1 MVSQRVGR
9 PLGGY
14 YLQEVR
20 IRGRG
25 LRLIADA
32 LTGWGPYFLAMS
44 LAVKSGRPLSR
55 EGLVQRPRL
64 LARLIDARDIP
75 LVAIVA
81 PAGYGKTSLLAEWAE
96 QDSRA
101 SSWLAC
107 EEWHSD
113 PIVLTR
119 AIVAAFEEV
128 ESFDD
133 AVHRSLDEPDQ
144 DLLSC
149 VLPALATSLERR
161 SHSFVLIL
169 DDAHLLAGRSVSVV
183 LATIAEHLPCGSQ
196 LAFASRRPLD
206 LPAGRLRAHRALLE
220 LGAHDLSMNVVE
232 AMDLLGAAGVRA
244 SPSKVRALVERTE
257 GWPAGL
263 YLAAVSALEEP
274 GPGQAF
280 ERFRGDHRVVAHYL
294 QDEFL
299 AGLSAEQTDFLVLTS
314 VLEQLSGPLCDAL
327 LDRVDSVYVLDGL
340 LRAGFPLRSSDP
352 LRGSYRLHRLLRE
365 MLLGELRHGQPE
377 REAGLHLRASAFHAA
392 SGDLDSAIDH
402 AVAARDPRLAGDL
415 LWEQLPRYVAERR
428 NDFVQA
434 RLSHF
439 SAEAL
444 SHHASLAL
452 TAAYSALAN
461 GDLRQAEHFGLVG
474 AAALARDSSP
484 PQVPSLPT
492 GVALIEAVVAHRG
505 VAPMGRHPARAYALE
520 EDDSPWRSIC
530 CLFQGVADHLLGD
543 RAQAREHLEA
553 GIHRSAVSAPHIE
566 TLCLSQL
573 AMITV
578 EEGDWD
584 RGIDLTTRAV
594 RQVEHHGL
602 VSYPTA
608 ALTFAVSADVCSHAG
623 RVDEGKRDAR
633 RAAHL
638 LARLSDFIPW
648 YEAETRIMLARA
660 ALRLAD
666 IAAAR
671 TLLAEASQL
680 ARQVPDAV
688 VFGGWLDDTWGL
700 IDSASTEALAGPA
713 ALTMAELRI
722 LRFLPTHLSFRE
734 IGLRLHVSTN
744 TVKTQAHAVYRK
756 LDVSSRSDAVARAE
770 EIGLLQV
777 LVG

>member
-1 MVSQRVGR
+1 
-9 PLGGY
+9 
-14 YLQEVR
+14 
-20 IRGRG
+20 
-25 LRLIADA
+25 
-32 LTGWGPYFLAMS
+32 MS
-44 LAVKSGRPLSR
+44 LAVKSGRPLPR
-55 EGLVQRPRL
+55 DGLIQRPRL
-64 LARLIDARDIP
+64 LERLIQGRDIP
-75 LVAIVA
+75 LVAITA

-96 QDSRA
+96 RDSRT

-113 PIVLTR
+113 PILLTR

-128 ESFDD
+128 EPFDD
-133 AVHRSLDEPDQ
+133 AVYRSLDEPHQ
-144 DLLSC
+144 DLISC
-149 VLPALATSLERR
+149 VLPVLAMSLERR
-161 SHSFVLIL
+161 SHAFVLIL
-169 DDAHLLAGRSVSVV
+169 DDAHLLASRTACLV
-183 LATIAEHLPCGSQ
+183 LATVAEHLPRGSQ

-206 LPAGRLRAHRALLE
+206 LPVGRLRAHRALLE
-220 LGAHDLSMNVVE
+220 LGAPELEMTVVE
-232 AMDLLGAAGVRA
+232 ATGLLHAAGVPA
-244 SPSKVRALVERTE
+244 APSTIRALVGRTE

-263 YLAAVSALEEP
+263 YLAAVSASQEP
-274 GPGQAF
+274 EAGKAF
-280 ERFRGDHRVVAHYL
+280 EHFRGDHRVIADYL
-294 QDEFL
+294 REEFL
-299 AGLSAEQTDFLVLTS
+299 AGLNAEQIDFLILSS

-327 LDRVDSVYVLDGL
+327 LERTGSVHLLDGL
-340 LRAGFPLRSSDP
+340 ALSGFPLQSSDP

-365 MLLGELRHGQPE
+365 MLLGELRHRQPE
-377 REAGLHLRASAFHAA
+377 REVQLHLRASAFHAA
-392 SGDLDSAIDH
+392 SGDFDRAIDH
-402 AVAARDPRLAGDL
+402 AVAARDPHLTGDL
-415 LWEQLPRYVAERR
+415 LWEHLPRYVAERR
-428 NDFVQA
+428 NDFVQS

-439 SAEAL
+439 PAEAL
-444 SHHASLAL
+444 SGHASLAL
-452 TAAYSALAN
+452 TAAYSALAD

-474 AAALARDSSP
+474 AAALSRDSSS

-492 GVALIEAVVAHRG
+492 GVALIEAAVAHRG
-505 VAPMGRHPARAYALE
+505 VAPMGRHAARAYALE
-520 EDDSPWRSIC
+520 QEDSPWRSIC

-553 GIHRSAVSAPHIE
+553 GIHRSAVSAPHVE

-584 RGIDLTTRAV
+584 RGIDLIARAV
-594 RQVEHHGL
+594 RQVERHNL
-602 VSYPTA
+602 SSYPTA
-608 ALTFAVSADVCSHAG
+608 ALTFAVSAEVRSHAG
-623 RVDEGKRDAR
+623 RVDEGKHDAR

-688 VFGGWLDDTWGL
+688 VFEGWLQDTWGL

-756 LDVSSRSDAVARAE
+756 LDVSSRSDAVARAG
-770 EIGLLQV
+770 EIGLL
-777 LVG
+777 